1 MLKKKLLNFI
11 RKIFL
16 NSVLIITRNG
26 LFSGM
31 VHSWTDFFR
40 GIRDAR
46 VDKYVVETNKILIR
60 LDKLI
65 SAEVPNDS
73 GKRKGNSVFLIY
85 VVVIFYNVVLEI
97 NKSCSKETF
106 SS

>member
-1 MLKKKLLNFI
+1 MDNVLLI
-11 RKIFL
+11 K
-16 NSVLIITRNG
+16 RNG
-26 LFSGM
+26 LFSGK

-73 GKRKGNSVFLIY
+73 GKRKGNSIFLIY
-85 VVVIFYNVVLEI
+85 IVVIIYNAVLEI
-97 NKSCSKETF
+97 NKYCS
-106 SS
+106 